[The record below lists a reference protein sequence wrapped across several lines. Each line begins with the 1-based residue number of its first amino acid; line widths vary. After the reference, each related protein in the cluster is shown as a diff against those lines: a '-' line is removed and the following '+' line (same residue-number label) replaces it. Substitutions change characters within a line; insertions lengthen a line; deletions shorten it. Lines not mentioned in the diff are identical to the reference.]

1 MFRSFVAL
9 KDYKICLFI
18 IAGLL
23 SGCSTTPSGQES
35 HLVPLSADHQQLKD
49 DILHVYN
56 QWQGTPYR
64 LGGTS
69 PTGIDCSAFVQVAY
83 LGATNIVLPRTTKQ
97 QVQLGQEV
105 EYWQA
110 NVGDLIFFK
119 TSRTARHVGVYIGQ
133 KQFVHASTSKG
144 VIISRIDNPYWAGNF
159 WQFRRVINSPIH
171 N

>member
-1 MFRSFVAL
+1 MFRWFVAL
-9 KDYKICLFI
+9 KDYKTSLLF

-23 SGCSTTPSGQES
+23 SGCSATPSWQEP
-35 HLVPLSADHQQLKD
+35 HFVPTSADHQQLKE
-49 DILHVYN
+49 DILHVYD
-56 QWQGTPYR
+56 QWRGTPYR
-64 LGGTS
+64 LGGSS
-69 PTGIDCSAFVQVAY
+69 PTGIDCSAFVQVTY
-83 LGATNIVLPRTTKQ
+83 QGATNIALPRTTKQ
-97 QVQLGQEV
+97 QVQLGQEI

-119 TSRTARHVGVYIGQ
+119 TSRTTRHVGVYIGQ

-159 WQFRRVINSPIH
+159 WQFRRVINPPTQ